1 MLEYHLVI
9 IAIAVPVTALF
20 VGTQHIV
27 IRDCLFHIIT
37 IAIFYEELGYLLW
50 IHLLRPIYHHI
61 WEPTMIAW
69 IIQR

>member
-20 VGTQHIV
+20 ILTQHIV
-27 IRDCLFHIIT
+27 IRDCLFHIIAT
-37 IAIFYEELGYLLW
+37 AIFYEELGYLLW
-50 IHLLRPIYHHI
+50 KRLRCTIYYHI
-61 WEPTMIAW
+61 WEATMIEW